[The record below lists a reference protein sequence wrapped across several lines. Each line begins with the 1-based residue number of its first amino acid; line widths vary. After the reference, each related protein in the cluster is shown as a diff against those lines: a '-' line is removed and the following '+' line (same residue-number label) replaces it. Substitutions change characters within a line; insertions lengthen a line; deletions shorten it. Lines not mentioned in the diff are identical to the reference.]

1 MALLR
6 SLRSP
11 CSLCIRP
18 IIALHKTE
26 SVNNIICRRSSPSSS
41 SVENASSKSK
51 QTNISTTPSYSYSIK
66 ESSDVITLRNR
77 VKIIPLGQGI
87 VHVRLSRPDK
97 LNSLDLDMFDAIAEA
112 AARLR
117 DDVDLKKNLRVVIF
131 SGEGKAFC
139 TGLDAKSVA
148 LSGPSASLRRL
159 LERPSPFGGEG
170 EGPKGNLAQDVCY
183 LWRSLPV
190 PVITVIHGMCYGG
203 GLQIALGGDIRLST
217 FDCKISIMESRW
229 GLIPDMGISI
239 TLRELV
245 RMDVAKELTMTG
257 RIINGKEA
265 ERIGLVT
272 RCVEDPMK
280 EAMKVAMEIVER
292 SPDSVAATKELFQST
307 WVADEESCLN
317 IETDLQRK
325 LIGER

>member
-1 MALLR
+1 
-6 SLRSP
+6 
-11 CSLCIRP
+11 
-18 IIALHKTE
+18 
-26 SVNNIICRRSSPSSS
+26 
-41 SVENASSKSK
+41 
-51 QTNISTTPSYSYSIK
+51 
-66 ESSDVITLRNR
+66 
-77 VKIIPLGQGI
+77 
-87 VHVRLSRPDK
+87 
-97 LNSLDLDMFDAIAEA
+97 MFDAIAEA

-117 DDVDLKKNLRVVIF
+117 DDVALKKNLRVVIF

-183 LWRSLPV
+183 LWRLLPV

-257 RIINGKEA
+257 RIINGTEA

-307 WVADEESCLN
+307 WVADEETCLN